1 MAEEKPAAEQPAE
14 EKKAEVPAPE
24 PEAPVA
30 ESGPIDAPL
39 EEDQPLKRL
48 LRNPNPSS

>member
-1 MAEEKPAAEQPAE
+1 MAE

-30 ESGPIDAPL
+30 ESGPIVAPL
-39 EEDQPLKRL
+39 EERPAAEKA
-48 LRNPNPSS
+48 PKEPESE